1 MVRYCSASTHDCLHE
16 QLSMAREALAENEKL
31 ARIFQEAEAM
41 EAKMVQKLQDLE
53 VKLQESQET
62 VQRLRQ
68 DQASWSKTFG
78 TLVVVFAFVY
88 WCVMN
93 YPN

>member
-1 MVRYCSASTHDCLHE
+1 
-16 QLSMAREALAENEKL
+16 MAREALAENEEKL
-31 ARIFQEAEAM
+31 ARLFQEAEAM

-53 VKLQESQET
+53 VKLQESQEP
-62 VQRLRQ
+62 V
-68 DQASWSKTFG
+68 G
-78 TLVVVFAFVY
+78 ILVVVFAFVY